1 MSADFDCLASMMAAN
16 KLYPDAK
23 LVLPGSMEKCVSDC
37 LQYLKFP
44 IQLSRVKEIDLD
56 SVDLLVVVDTQ
67 SPQRIGVFQ
76 PLLNKPGVQVHVYD
90 HHPDT
95 DDKIQA
101 DCAVVKK
108 RGSSTTVLYEILA
121 QKKIPLTAEEA
132 TLLILGIY
140 QDTQSLT
147 ASMTTPEDC
156 LAVGEL
162 LRKGADL
169 KVVANFVQPR
179 LNPEQVE
186 VMNQLI
192 RNLEH
197 FNING
202 VEVSLAMAT
211 MEHYI
216 DDLSLAVQKIVDME
230 NLVAFFVL
238 VCLEHR
244 IYLIARSRADEV
256 NVAEILQSFGGGG
269 HASAASASVRE
280 MTLIQ
285 AREKLLELLNE
296 KIRPL
301 NLVADVMHF
310 PVISVNTSDPIDKV
324 ERKLTRFNLNTLP
337 VLEGNRPVG
346 LITRQ
351 IVEKAIYHKMKKEP
365 TEDFMIREFSV
376 TTPDSFFKTLIPI
389 IIEEKQKLIPVV
401 EGKDDHLVGIVS
413 RGDLLRMLYGDM
425 VSASGKSQTLLTEGG
440 HVPLKNVKSL
450 MKERLPKEIMSLFN
464 LIAREADA
472 AGVSVFVVGGF
483 VRDLL
488 LDIQN
493 LDIDIV
499 VEGDGIGFAKK
510 LAKTMEGRVKSHAK
524 FGTSVIVLK
533 DGFKVDVAT
542 ARMEFYK
549 HPAALPTVERS
560 SIKSDLFRRDFT
572 FNALAIKL
580 NGKDSFGLMDFFNG
594 QRDLKDKVV
603 RVLHNLSFIE
613 DPSRAFRAVRFEQ
626 RFGFKIGRQT
636 EAFLKNAVKKKLI
649 DRLSGHRLLTELIQI
664 LKETHPLSCIDRMKK
679 LQLLQFIHPDLCK
692 QTGHRDLMQ
701 KVEKVLSWSEMVSL
715 TKNPEVWFVY
725 FLALLYPLDE
735 EGFEVVMKRLQVP
748 MKMQERLQGDR
759 SGYRDTLKRL
769 GRAKDFS
776 PSEIYDIFS
785 RLSPEAILFVLALS
799 GEERTN
805 KYALLYFTQY
815 RSAANFSLAGD
826 DLIAMG
832 IQPGPVFKAVFK
844 ALRDA
849 RLNGLIKTRAEEKAL
864 VEREF
869 LNS

>member
-1 MSADFDCLASMMAAN
+1 
-16 KLYPDAK
+16 
-23 LVLPGSMEKCVSDC
+23 
-37 LQYLKFP
+37 
-44 IQLSRVKEIDLD
+44 
-56 SVDLLVVVDTQ
+56 
-67 SPQRIGVFQ
+67 
-76 PLLNKPGVQVHVYD
+76 
-90 HHPDT
+90 
-95 DDKIQA
+95 
-101 DCAVVKK
+101 
-108 RGSSTTVLYEILA
+108 
-121 QKKIPLTAEEA
+121 
-132 TLLILGIY
+132 
-140 QDTQSLT
+140 
-147 ASMTTPEDC
+147 
-156 LAVGEL
+156 
-162 LRKGADL
+162 GADL

-179 LNPEQVE
+179 LNPEQVD

-192 RNLEH
+192 RNLEN

-202 VEVSLAMAT
+202 VEVSLATAT
-211 MEHYI
+211 VDYYI
-216 DDLSLAVQKIVDME
+216 DDLALVVQKIVDME
-230 NLVAFFVL
+230 NLVAFFAL
-238 VCLEHR
+238 ICLEQR

-256 NVAEILQSFGGGG
+256 NVAEILQIFGGGG
-269 HASAASASVRE
+269 HPSAASASIRE

-285 AREKLLELLNE
+285 VREKLIAVLNE
-296 KIRPL
+296 KILPL

-310 PVISVNTSDPIDKV
+310 PVVSVKATDPIDKV
-324 ERKLTRFNLNTLP
+324 EQKLTRFNLNTLP
-337 VLEGNRPVG
+337 VLEGKRPVG

-351 IVEKAIYHKMKKEP
+351 IVEKAIYHKMRKEP

-401 EGKDDHLVGIVS
+401 EGADDHLVGIVS

-425 VSASGKSQTLLTEGG
+425 VSGSEKSRTLLAEGG

-464 LIAREADA
+464 VIAQEADA
-472 AGVSVFVVGGF
+472 AGISVFVVGGF

-488 LDIQN
+488 LSIQN

-499 VEGDGIGFAKK
+499 VEGDGISFARKLAKK
-510 LAKTMEGRVKSHAK
+510 LGGRVKSHAK
-524 FGTSVIVLK
+524 FGTSVIVRE
-533 DGFKVDVAT
+533 DGFKLDVAT

-549 HPAALPTVERS
+549 HPAALPTVEMS

-580 NGKDSFGLMDFFNG
+580 NGKDAFSLMDFFNG

-626 RFGFKIGRQT
+626 RFGFRIGRQT
-636 EAFLKNAVKKKLI
+636 EAFIKNAVRKKLI
-649 DRLSGHRLLTELIQI
+649 DRLSGHRLLNELVQI
-664 LKETHPLSCIDRMKK
+664 LKEKNPLNCVDRMKE
-679 LQLLQFIHPDLCK
+679 LQLLQFIHPDLGEK
-692 QTGHRDLMQ
+692 TDHRDLMQ

-715 TKNPEVWFVY
+715 TKSPEVWFVY

-735 EGFEVVMKRLQVP
+735 EAFEEVPNRLHIP
-748 MKMQERLQGDR
+748 MKMQERLRADR
-759 SGYRDTLKRL
+759 EGYRNTLKLL
-769 GRAKDFS
+769 GRENDFS

-799 GEERTN
+799 GEERAH

-815 RSAANFSLAGD
+815 RSAANLSLTGD

-832 IQPGPVFKAVFK
+832 ISPGPVFKAVFK

-849 RLNGLIKTRAEEKAL
+849 RLNGHIKTRAEEKAL

-869 LNS
+869 LNPQKT